1 MCVQIRSSIFRTFIK
16 GTPDPQCPL
25 IQAFFIIRKKV
36 DFSPHSANPHE
47 ASPFLPLPLRASL
60 HSDYM
65 EASDRSRKI
74 FEIAFLY
81 LMPYAS
87 SCAPVQF
94 TDVHYREMIILQIG
108 LPWLEKRSSYS
119 VMIFPFIN
127 SSS

>member
-1 MCVQIRSSIFRTFIK
+1 MSLPFPAT
-16 GTPDPQCPL
+16 
-25 IQAFFIIRKKV
+25 
-36 DFSPHSANPHE
+36 
-47 ASPFLPLPLRASL
+47 ASPGITALRL
-60 HSDYM
+60 Y

-87 SCAPVQF
+87 SCAPVQL
-94 TDVHYREMIILQIG
+94 TDARYREMIILQIG